1 MRKIETKKLAVAV
14 TALALC
20 VGVLTGCGG
29 ASSAASSAVSSEAAS
44 AVSAAASE
52 PAEAALPDGVYTAE
66 FDTDSGMFHANE
78 ACDGG
83 RVTVNGKVARASY
96 DVKVGDVIAL
106 HFGERVL
113 AVEVLD
119 VSETA
124 GKSEASLLYREVN
137 AQ

>member
-1 MRKIETKKLAVAV
+1 MRLDKYLK
-14 TALALC
+14 
-20 VGVLTGCGG
+20 
-29 ASSAASSAVSSEAAS
+29 VSRLIKRRT
-44 AVSAAASE
+44 V
-52 PAEAALPDGVYTAE
+52 
-66 FDTDSGMFHANE
+66 ANE

-106 HFGERVL
+106 HFVL